1 MPNLA
6 GVGRLPTGA
15 VTFNIFVDVNWQG
28 TRVKDRVRRAQE
40 DILMDFAQ
48 EVMII
53 AKSIVHVISGTLM
66 RSIKVDRPS
75 EVRDRTEAA
84 RSRDL
89 GHPLPRPERQGSQ
102 IALAV
107 GGTTF
112 YAIYEELLHP
122 YMEPAFEAA
131 KSDMSRIIQENKI

>member
-1 MPNLA
+1 MF
-6 GVGRLPTGA
+6 
-15 VTFNIFVDVNWQG
+15 VTDINWQG
-28 TRVKDRVRRAQE
+28 SRVKDRVRRANE

-53 AKSIVHVISGTLM
+53 AKSIVHVLSGTLM
-66 RSIKVDRPS
+66 RSIKADRPS
-75 EVRDRTEAA
+75 EVRDRTQAA
-84 RSRDL
+84 ESRDL
-89 GHPLPRPERQGSQ
+89 GHPLPRPEKRGNQ

-122 YMEPAFEAA
+122 YMEPALQAA
-131 KSDMSRIIQENKI
+131 TGEMASIIQKNKF